1 MRRQSLRLGQQATD
15 LLHEHIA
22 RAFVFEIAHDLG
34 DAEDPHGD
42 NDEIDAITQGSN
54 AKGEA
59 LRARGEV
66 GADEAQQEA
75 KQHHA
80 EAP

>member
-1 MRRQSLRLGQQATD
+1 ML
-15 LLHEHIA
+15 
-22 RAFVFEIAHDLG
+22 FVFEIAHDLG
-34 DAEDPHGD
+34 DAKNPHGD
-42 NDEIDAITQGSN
+42 NDEIDAITQGRN

-80 EAP
+80 EGLDEGGLRQHDGGDEP